1 MTTMSAAAQCL
12 ALFRKTAGREVS
24 DEEID
29 DFLTAFEAHKRYLKS
44 KDSGLN
50 DTDAALRAADEVA
63 NRLEL
68 AAIIEKRNAALN
80 YTRRLERVGW
90 IGNTFPND
98 IAKGIEAMLV
108 GIQSAKQGARLS
120 VAAQQSALRK
130 AYLGGFVSDLER
142 SGNMALFASGSMD
155 RDVARALWMLD
166 QPDMAPMLARLP
178 REAADIAR
186 TVRKWQETARI
197 DANTA
202 GAWVGKRV
210 DYITRQSHDS
220 VKIKRAGYEE
230 WRRAALQTFDIPQML
245 VEHGAVDVDAMLRAT
260 WANLASGNHLKE
272 APEDVTGFKGPGNLA
287 KKLSQSRSILFKDAD
302 SWVDY
307 NAAFG
312 TGNLRETVLAGLG
325 RSAES
330 TALMQMLGTN
340 PAAMLDAIKGDL
352 TVQAKAAGKVDSV
365 AKLGEK
371 AGELDRYMAAVDG
384 SMNIPGN
391 ALWARR
397 AANVRAWETLA
408 KLGGMLLSQVA
419 DLGVYASGASYQGRG
434 FFSGMG
440 EAVAGLGRSLKP
452 QERRD
457 LAASLGVMLDN
468 MAGELG
474 RVGSLSEGSATNAA
488 SRAILG
494 VTNTALPFL
503 GHNTTLTQLFMKMNG
518 AQWWTSRMR
527 TSAAFGMSHHMA
539 LQAGKGWADLGV
551 EYQRVLGLYGLGEAE
566 WKVISQTAAKNVDGK
581 AYIVPEGLREV
592 SDDAMRGYIGQAAGA
607 REMNAARRDL
617 EDKLRTYF
625 TDQTETLA
633 LEPDV
638 KTRAII
644 LQGSRPGTWTGEFF
658 RFAMQFKSFAAAFTQ
673 RILGRELY
681 GRGYEGDSL
690 WGALRNG
697 NGEVQGLAK
706 LIVTTTLM
714 GYASMALKDVAKG
727 RTPRDPT
734 EDPVKTFTAAMLQ
747 GGGLGIYGDFL
758 FGQASRMGS
767 GTIESLAGPTISA
780 GARFIDLYHKAL
792 AGDDVAARTL
802 NEALN
807 NTPFANLFYTRAALN
822 YFLLYEVQE
831 AMNPG
836 YLRRME
842 RQVEKEQGQGFLLR
856 PSEVVR

>member
-1 MTTMSAAAQCL
+1 MTTMSAAAHCL
-12 ALFRKTAGREVS
+12 MLFRKTAGRDVP

-29 DFLTAFEAHKRYLKS
+29 DFLTAFEAHRRYLKS

-50 DTDAALRAADEVA
+50 DTDAALRAAEEVS

-68 AAIIEKRNAALN
+68 AAVIEKRNAALN
-80 YTRRLERVGW
+80 YARRLERVGW
-90 IGNTFPND
+90 IGNAFPNNP
-98 IAKGIEAMLV
+98 AKGIEAMLV
-108 GIQSAKQGARLS
+108 GVQSAQQGARLS

-142 SGNMALFASGSMD
+142 TGHTALLASGSMD
-155 RDVARALWMLD
+155 RDVARALWALD
-166 QPDMAPMLARLP
+166 QPDMAPVMARLP
-178 REAADIAR
+178 SEAVDIAR
-186 TVRKWQETARI
+186 VIRKWQETARV

-202 GAWVGKRV
+202 GAWVGKRA
-210 DYITRQSHDS
+210 DYITKQSHDP

-230 WRRAALQTFDIPQML
+230 WRRVALQAFDIPQML
-245 VEHGAVDVDAMLRAT
+245 VEHGVVDVDAMLRST
-260 WANLASGNHLKE
+260 WANLASGNHLKA
-272 APEDVTGFKGPGNLA
+272 APEDASGFKGPGNLA
-287 KKLSQSRSILFKDAD
+287 KKMSQSRSILFKDAD
-302 SWVDY
+302 SWFDY
-307 NAAFG
+307 NAQFG

-325 RSAES
+325 GSAQS
-330 TALMQMLGTN
+330 TALMQMMGTN
-340 PAAMLDAIKGDL
+340 PQAMLGAITDDL
-352 TVQAKAAGKVDSV
+352 TLQAKAAGKVDAV
-365 AKLGEK
+365 VKLGEK
-371 AGELDRYMAAVDG
+371 QGELDRYMAAVDG

-397 AANVRAWETLA
+397 GANVRAWQTLA

-419 DLGVYASGASYQGRG
+419 DIGVYASGTSYQGRG
-434 FFSGMG
+434 FFAGMG
-440 EAVAGLGRSLKP
+440 EAVAGLGRSLKE

-457 LAASLGVMLDN
+457 LASSLGVMLDN

-474 RVGSLSEGSATNAA
+474 RIGSFDEPGTMSGA
-488 SRAILG
+488 
-494 VTNTALPFL
+494 VQF
-503 GHNTTLTQLFMKMNG
+503 FMKING
-518 AQWWTSRMR
+518 SQWWQNRMR

-539 LQAGKGWADLGV
+539 LQAGKGWDQLGA
-551 EYQRVLGLYGLGEAE
+551 EYNRVLGLYGLGAAE
-566 WKVISQTAAKNVDGK
+566 WKVIGESAQRHVDGK
-581 AYIVPEGLREV
+581 TYILPEGIRDV
-592 SDDAMRGYIGQAAGA
+592 SDEVMRGYIGQAASA
-607 REMNAARRDL
+607 REIAAARREV

-633 LEPDV
+633 LEPDA

-658 RFAMQFKSFAAAFTQ
+658 RFAMQFKSFTAAFTQ
-673 RILGRELY
+673 RILGRELF

-706 LIVTTTLM
+706 LLVATTLM
-714 GYASMALKDVAKG
+714 GYGSMALKDLAKG
-727 RTPRDPT
+727 REPRDPT
-734 EDPVKTFTAAMLQ
+734 ASPGAFGQVFAAAMLQ

-758 FGQASRMGS
+758 FGQASRFGG
-767 GTIESLAGPTISA
+767 GTIESVAGPTFSA
-780 GARFIDLYHKAL
+780 AGRFIDLYHKAL
-792 AGDDVAARTL
+792 AGDDVASRAL

-807 NTPFANLFYTRAALN
+807 NTPFANLFYARAAMN
-822 YFLLYEVQE
+822 YLFLYEMQE

-842 RQVEKEQGQGFLLR
+842 RQVEREQGQGFLVR

>member
-1 MTTMSAAAQCL
+1 MTSAAAQCL
-12 ALFRKTAGREVS
+12 LLFRKTAGREVS

-29 DFLTAFEAHKRYLKS
+29 DFLTAFEAHKRYLKL

-50 DTDAALRAADEVA
+50 DTDAALKAADEVA
-63 NRLEL
+63 NRIEL

-80 YTRRLERVGW
+80 YARRLERVGW

-108 GIQSAKQGARLS
+108 GVQSAKQGARLS

-166 QPDMAPMLARLP
+166 QPEMAPMMRRLP
-178 REAADIAR
+178 TEAVDIAR
-186 TVRKWQETARI
+186 TVRKWQETART

-220 VKIKRAGYEE
+220 IKIKRAGFDE
-230 WRRAALQTFDIPQML
+230 WKRTALQTFDIPQMM
-245 VEHGAVDVDAMLRAT
+245 VEHGTVDADAMLRAT
-260 WANLASGNHLKE
+260 WTNLATGNHLKE
-272 APEDVTGFKGPGNLA
+272 APDDVSGFKGPGNLA
-287 KKLSQSRSILFKDAD
+287 KKLSEGRSILFKDAD
-302 SWVDY
+302 SWFDY
-307 NAAFG
+307 NQAFG
-312 TGNLRETVLAGLG
+312 TGNLRETMLAGLG

-330 TALMQMLGTN
+330 TALMQMMGTN

-352 TVQAKAAGKVDSV
+352 TVQAKAVGKVDAV
-365 AKLGEK
+365 AKLGDK
-371 AGELDRYMAAVDG
+371 AGEIDRYMAAVDG

-391 ALWARR
+391 AMWARR
-397 AANVRAWETLA
+397 SANVRAWEVLS
-408 KLGGMLLSQVA
+408 KLGGMVLSQA
-419 DLGVYASGASYQGRG
+419 GDIAVYGSGASYQGRTFLG
-434 FFSGMG
+434 GMA
-440 EAVAGLGRSLKP
+440 EAVGGLGRSLKP

-474 RVGSLSEGSATNAA
+474 RIGSFDEPGNMSKL
-488 SRAILG
+488 I
-494 VTNTALPFL
+494 
-503 GHNTTLTQLFMKMNG
+503 QLFMKMNG
-518 AQWWTSRMR
+518 SQWWVSRMR

-539 LQAGKGWADLGV
+539 LQAGKRWGDLGG
-551 EYQRVLGLYGLGEAE
+551 EYNRVLGLYGIGEAE
-566 WKVISQTAAKNVDGK
+566 WNVISQSAAKHVDGK
-581 AYIVPEGLREV
+581 AYIVPEGVREV
-592 SDDAMRGYIGQAAGA
+592 SDEVMRGYIGQAASA
-607 REMNAARRDL
+607 REIAAARREV

-633 LEPDV
+633 LEPDA

-681 GRGYEGDSL
+681 GRGYDGDSL

-697 NGEVQGLAK
+697 NGEITGLAK
-706 LIVTTTLM
+706 LLVTTTLM

-727 RTPRDPT
+727 RTPRDPA
-734 EDPVKTFTAAMLQ
+734 EDPVKVFTAAMLQ

-758 FGQASRMGS
+758 FGQASRFGG
-767 GTIESLAGPTISA
+767 GTVESLAGPTIGAA
-780 GARFIDLYHKAL
+780 GRFIDLYHRAL
-792 AGDDVAARTL
+792 AGDDVAARAL
-802 NEALN
+802 NEGLN
-807 NTPFANLFYTRAALN
+807 NTPFANLFYARAVMN
-822 YFLLYEVQE
+822 YLFLYEMQE
-831 AMNPG
+831 QMNPG

-842 RQVEKEQGQGFLLR
+842 RQVEKEQGQQFLVR
-856 PSEVVR
+856 PSDVVR